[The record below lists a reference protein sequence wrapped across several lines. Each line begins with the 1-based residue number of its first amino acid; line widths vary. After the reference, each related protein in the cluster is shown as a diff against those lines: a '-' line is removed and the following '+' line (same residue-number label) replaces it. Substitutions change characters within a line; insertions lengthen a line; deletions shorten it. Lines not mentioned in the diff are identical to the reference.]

1 MFRAKAGLNTTAWV
15 LLFESS
21 NHTEACSTS
30 HVWMAPGDI
39 FQHCASAR
47 DFVRIFVIWSKEKAS
62 KAIFM
67 RICSNMTNFLAR
79 QLLVK
84 SFV

>member
-1 MFRAKAGLNTTAWV
+1 
-15 LLFESS
+15 
-21 NHTEACSTS
+21 
-30 HVWMAPGDI
+30 MAPGDS